1 MRVHRLT
8 TGCLIAALLCLL
20 SIFPA
25 AAEAAPM
32 PGPNPAWKLSAAPP
46 VSAGG
51 AVLMDWTTGR
61 ILYGRNA
68 FQPRD
73 PASTTKILTA
83 LIALEKGRLDDKVTV
98 SKRAAYTPGSSMYI
112 KPGEVYSLHDLLH
125 GLLLRSGNDAAAA
138 IAEHVAGSVE
148 NFAVLMNARSK
159 QLGTTVSRWVNPHGL
174 TAAGH
179 VSSAYDLALI
189 AREALKNPTF
199 QKIVSTRETPLK
211 FEYLQRD
218 VVLHNTNRLLSG
230 FPGADGVKT
239 GTTAAAGACL
249 VASATREQHKL
260 IAVVLHAG
268 NRWRDSGEL
277 LNWGFANFRL
287 ATLGAAGEVV
297 VEAPVRGGR
306 QLAVPLAL
314 ADQMSSVVPRTG
326 ADVPKLELQVE
337 SGLTA
342 PIKKGQALGR
352 AHVHEDGK
360 LLGETL
366 LVAAADVPE
375 ATLLDYLMRL
385 LSPLVRWGHE
395 AGAF

>member
-1 MRVHRLT
+1 MRVTRVKAKWLAT
-8 TGCLIAALLCLL
+8 AAFLVL
-20 SIFPA
+20 SICPA
-25 AAEAAPM
+25 AAQAAPM
-32 PGPNPAWKLSAAPP
+32 PGPNPAWKLSSRPP
-46 VSAGG
+46 VAAGG
-51 AVLMDWTTGR
+51 AILMDWSTGR
-61 ILYGRNA
+61 ILYNRNA

-112 KPGEVYSLHDLLH
+112 KPGDVYSLHDLLH

-138 IAEHVAGSVE
+138 IAEHIAGSVE

-159 QLGTTVSRWVNPHGL
+159 QIGTTASRWVNPHGL

-211 FEYLQRD
+211 FEYLERD

-249 VASATREQHKL
+249 VASATRDQHKL

-268 NRWRDSGEL
+268 NRWRDSGQL
-277 LNWGFANFRL
+277 LEWGFANFRL

-297 VEAPVRGGR
+297 VEAPVKGGR

-314 ADQMSSVVPRTG
+314 ADQVSTVLPRTG
-326 ADVPKLELQVE
+326 AAVPKLELEVQDQIA
-337 SGLTA
+337 A

-352 AHVHEDGK
+352 AHLHEDGR
-360 LLGETL
+360 LLAETV
-366 LVAAADVPE
+366 LVAAADVPK
-375 ATLLDYLMRL
+375 ATLLDRLMRL

>member
-8 TGCLIAALLCLL
+8 AQWLTAAVLLLCTN
-20 SIFPA
+20 FPA
-25 AAEAAPM
+25 AAQAAPL
-32 PGPNPAWKLSAAPP
+32 PGISPAWKLSSPPP

-51 AVLMDWTTGR
+51 AILMDWTTGR
-61 ILYGRNA
+61 ILYNRDA
-68 FQPRD
+68 FRPRD
-73 PASTTKILTA
+73 PASTTKVLTA
-83 LIALEKGRLDDKVTV
+83 LVALEKARLDDKVTI

-125 GLLLRSGNDAAAA
+125 GLLLRSGNDAAVA
-138 IAEHVAGSVE
+138 IAEHIAGSVE
-148 NFAVLMNARSK
+148 QFAVLMNAKSK
-159 QLGTTVSRWVNPHGL
+159 QIGTTASRWVNPHGL
-174 TAAGH
+174 TVGGH
-179 VSSAYDLALI
+179 FSSAYDLALI
-189 AREALKNPTF
+189 TREALHNATF
-199 QKIVSTRETPLK
+199 QQIVSTRERPLK
-211 FEYLQRD
+211 LEYLQRD

-249 VASATREQHKL
+249 VASATRDQHKL

-268 NRWRDSGEL
+268 DRWRDSGKL
-277 LNWGFANFRL
+277 LEWGFANFRL

-314 ADQMSSVVPRTG
+314 AEQMSTIVPRTN
-326 ADVPKLELQVE
+326 ADMPKLELDVQDQ
-337 SGLTA
+337 LAA

-352 AHVHEDGK
+352 ARFHEDGK

-366 LVAAADVPE
+366 LVAAADVPK
-375 ATLLDYLMRL
+375 ATLLDWLMRL
-385 LSPLVRWGHE
+385 FSPLVRWGHD

>member
-8 TGCLIAALLCLL
+8 TRCLIGALLCLL

-25 AAEAAPM
+25 GAEAAPT
-32 PGPNPAWKLSAAPP
+32 PGPNPAWKLGAAPP

-138 IAEHVAGSVE
+138 IAEHIAGSVE
-148 NFAVLMNARSK
+148 KFAVLMNARSK
-159 QLGTTVSRWVNPHGL
+159 QIGTTVSRWVNPHGL
-174 TAAGH
+174 TAPGH

-189 AREALKNPTF
+189 TREALKNPTF

-211 FEYLQRD
+211 FEYLERD

-277 LNWGFANFRL
+277 LNWGFTNFRL

-306 QLAVPLAL
+306 DLAVPLAL
-314 ADQMSSVVPRTG
+314 ADQMAAVVPRTG
-326 ADVPKLELQVE
+326 AVPKLELQVE
-337 SGLTA
+337 SQLAA

-352 AHVHEDGK
+352 AHFHEDGK

-366 LVAAADVPE
+366 LVAAADVPK
-375 ATLLDYLMRL
+375 ATLFDYLMRL